1 MTTDATAGRVTALRR
16 AISEQ
21 CWRSS
26 VPVPPIAALSF
37 GGMGCGRSASKT
49 PTIDMLDD

>member
-1 MTTDATAGRVTALRR
+1 MTTDATAGSVTALRK

-21 CWRSS
+21 
-26 VPVPPIAALSF
+26 VLALVPPVPPIAALSF
-37 GGMGCGRSASKT
+37 GGMGGGRSASKR